1 MATTHAWDGMT
12 HDMHDVAAI
21 TRAEPAHQAYLALWV
36 GFMVLPLVV
45 GLDKLIGF
53 TSTPWE
59 NYLATWVN
67 DIVPGSASD
76 MMMVV
81 GVVEIAAALCV
92 AIAPRIGGYVVA
104 AWLAGL
110 IVNLLSTGQY
120 YDIALRDLGLLI
132 AAFALAR
139 LAVTYHGKRISA
151 G

>member
-1 MATTHAWDGMT
+1 MATTHALDGMA

-45 GLDKLIGF
+45 GLDKLAGF
-53 TSTPWE
+53 TGTTWE

-76 MMMVV
+76 AMMMV
-81 GVVEIAAALCV
+81 GVVEIAAAVLV
-92 AIAPRIGGYVVA
+92 AVAPRIGGYVVA
-104 AWLAGL
+104 AWLAGI
-110 IVNLLSTGQY
+110 IVNLVSMGQY

-132 AAFALAR
+132 AAVAMAR
-139 LAVTYHGKRISA
+139 LAVTYHGKEVGA
-151 G
+151 